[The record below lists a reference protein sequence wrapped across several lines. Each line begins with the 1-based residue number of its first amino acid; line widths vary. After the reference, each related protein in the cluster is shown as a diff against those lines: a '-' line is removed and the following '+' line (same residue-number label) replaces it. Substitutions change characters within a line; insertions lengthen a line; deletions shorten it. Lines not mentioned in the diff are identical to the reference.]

1 MHTPQLTET
10 VPESGRIGILT
21 FHRAYNYGAVLQAY
35 ALQQALAALGAA
47 SEIIDYVGRYGEN
60 AAGQPRLKRTLK
72 ERCKGLLREIWRK
85 TKRRGFDRFMRR
97 HMVVS
102 RESYREAAELGT
114 MDRAGKY
121 DAYIAGSD
129 QVWNADITKD
139 DPAWL
144 LSFTEEGRKR
154 NAYAASI
161 GSCTFDPAREA
172 AFRRE
177 LSRFHVLTV
186 REQSAL
192 AAYPFLRDCG
202 AEVALD
208 PTLLLTRADYA
219 TIASKRLV
227 RRKYAFLY
235 TVPAADQLRRYA
247 ADYCKEQG
255 WLLIDVKKSAR
266 ALLHAA
272 PEDWLSFL
280 LHAEMVFTNSF
291 HGTAFSILLEK
302 PFVTEVDS
310 PKTQNVRSQ
319 DLLELIGLR
328 WRDMND
334 DAFAPQSAIDYA
346 AVRARLAAERE
357 RSYAYLKE
365 IVLHE

>member
-1 MHTPQLTET
+1 MHTPHLTGT
-10 VPESGRIGILT
+10 VPEHGRIGILT

-35 ALQQALAALGAA
+35 ALQRALAALGAA
-47 SEIIDYVGRYGEN
+47 SEIIDYVGQYGG
-60 AAGQPRLKRTLK
+60 AKAGSSRRGRSLK
-72 ERCKGLLREIWRK
+72 ERCKGLLRDLWR
-85 TKRRGFDRFMRR
+85 TRKRRGFDRFMRR
-97 HMVVS
+97 YMVVG
-102 RESYREAAELGT
+102 REKYREAAELGA
-114 MDRAGKY
+114 MDRAGRY
-121 DAYIAGSD
+121 DAYIVGSD

-144 LSFTEEGRKR
+144 LSFVEEGRKR
-154 NAYAASI
+154 NSYAASI

-186 REQSAL
+186 REKSSPE
-192 AAYPFLRDCG
+192 AYPFLRDCG
-202 AEVALD
+202 AEVVLD
-208 PTLLLTRADYA
+208 PTLLLTREDYA
-219 TIASKRLV
+219 AIASKRLV

-255 WLLIDVKKSAR
+255 WLLIDIKKSAR

-272 PEDWLSFL
+272 PEDWLSFI

-310 PKTQNVRSQ
+310 PRTQNVRSQ
-319 DLLELIGLR
+319 DLLTLTGLR

-334 DAFAPQSAIDYA
+334 AAFAPQAAIDHA

-357 RSYAYLKE
+357 RSLAYLKE